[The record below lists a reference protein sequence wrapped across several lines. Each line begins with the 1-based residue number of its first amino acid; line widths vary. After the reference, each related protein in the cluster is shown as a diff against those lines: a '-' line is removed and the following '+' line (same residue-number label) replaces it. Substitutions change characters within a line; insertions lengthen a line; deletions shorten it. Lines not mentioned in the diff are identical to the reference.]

1 MGFIKEEVD
10 QYLTDLLPI
19 HDPFLEELQ
28 RQGIEEEIP
37 IIQVPSLKLIQV
49 LINILRPTSIIE
61 VGTAIG
67 FSTIWLAKAAPY
79 ATIHTIER
87 KEEMIQRAK
96 ENFKKAGLDN
106 QIVLHEGDAVDILP
120 TLSKS
125 ELIFI
130 DAAKGKYKEFLEL
143 AFPLLPVGGIFVF
156 DNILFRGYVADSEI
170 VRTKPMLKKIH
181 RFNQE
186 LSIEP
191 KFQTSFI
198 PIGDGLAISYKLEE

>member
-1 MGFIKEEVD
+1 MGFINENVD

-19 HDPFLEELQ
+19 HDPFLKDLQ
-28 RQGIEEEIP
+28 RKGLEEEIP
-37 IIQVPSLKLIQV
+37 IIQVPSLQLIQV
-49 LINILRPTSIIE
+49 LIHILRPNNIIE

-87 KEEMIQRAK
+87 KETMIQRAK
-96 ENFKKAGLDN
+96 ENILKAGLSH
-106 QIVLHEGDAVDILP
+106 QILLHEGDAVDILP
-120 TLSKS
+120 TLPKS

-143 AFPLLPVGGIFVF
+143 SFPLLPVGGVFVF
-156 DNILFRGYVADSEI
+156 DNILFRGYVADEEV
-170 VRTKPMLKKIH
+170 VRTKPMLRKLH
-181 RFNQE
+181 RFNHE
-186 LSIEP
+186 LSLES
-191 KFQTSFI
+191 KLQTSFI